1 LISRPNLLT
10 TITVRVPN
18 LRVPIWLPLLSLP
31 LWALTVLAGLVVC
44 FLPRR
49 VLERRMRGASLPVS
63 PVRLGLWLMRLA
75 NVLLWSGSFTLCD
88 VHVANEG
95 VHVRIRMI

>member
-1 LISRPNLLT
+1 MISRPNFLT
-10 TITVRVPN
+10 TIVVRVPN
-18 LRVPIWLPLLSLP
+18 LRVPIWLPIPSLT
-31 LWALTVLAGLVVC
+31 LWGFTVLAGLVVC

-49 VLERRMRGASLPVS
+49 VLERRIEGTSLPIS

-88 VHVANEG
+88 VHVANQG
-95 VHVRIRMI
+95 VRVRIRMI